1 MERKRYLKE
10 GFSFKLIGFNQSLID
25 QLTPIFNNSIL
36 ELSTLINVSSLEGIS
51 FTIGDEEYLQ
61 ELKSFNDRLTPS
73 SGAAIGSAMTLS
85 HINQDYS
92 RNYII
97 VNCRY
102 LGLEYFLKEY
112 TEPVSE
118 EEISN
123 IYNDF
128 IHLLF
133 HEFCHVLGYQEMLQI
148 SPELL
153 TRDNFENDWEGF
165 MHLTSL
171 TCWDEYQ
178 VCSRANMIGSD
189 QQDRYEAIL
198 LNVMNQFNAS
208 IDQIFKE
215 YLSSVDGSRFSSLFN
230 NTIRIIFDLF
240 KYASYFLGDLSSKEG
255 VSINDNISS
264 HELYGTIE
272 RLDEI
277 LVSIK
282 AKVESGTAEAY
293 DFYRIGEYAQQV
305 AVGLGLIVDPAND
318 GSMFVNLSIPTK
330 TRILCS

>member
-10 GFSFKLIGFNQSLID
+10 GFSFKLIGFNQSLIH
-25 QLTPIFNNSIL
+25 QLTPIFNDSIL
-36 ELSTLINVSSLEGIS
+36 ELSTLIDISSLEGIS

-61 ELKSFNDRLTPS
+61 ELKSFNDRLIPS
-73 SGAAIGSAMTLS
+73 SGVAIGSAMTLP

-97 VNCRY
+97 VNCRH

-118 EEISN
+118 EEINN

-189 QQDRYEAIL
+189 QQAQYETIL
-198 LNVMNQFNAS
+198 LNVMNQFNTS

-215 YLSSVDGSRFSSLFN
+215 YLSSVDGSRFSRLFS

-255 VSINDNISS
+255 VSINDDVSS
-264 HELYGTIE
+264 HELYGAIE

-277 LVSIK
+277 LMSIK
-282 AKVESGTAEAY
+282 SKVESGTAEVC

-305 AVGLGLIVDPAND
+305 TAGLGLIVNPAND
-318 GSMFVNLSIPTK
+318 GSMFVNLSIPTQ